1 MGILLAYLFYFLV
14 ISFSFGVK
22 FKVLLQLNISASLRM
37 LFLAVFKP
45 ETGLA
50 LSAMS
55 VIRHVMRSSGWA
67 CPKRRM
73 VASCLFLRMP
83 PEKVKNIAHAIFFF
97 LHFVKS
103 YTQV

>member
-37 LFLAVFKP
+37 LIPAVFKP

-83 PEKVKNIAHAIFFF
+83 PENIAHAIFFF